1 MHTQYQ
7 TPNFTTSSIHPFGG
21 RRLNG
26 ILNNYNNNNKSNAI
40 VRMEEAQWE
49 VTQWPT
55 GGTQAKN
62 NA

>member
-1 MHTQYQ
+1 MLVVTKLLDFCLQHEQFSIILRHLIVYQ
-7 TPNFTTSSIHPFGG
+7 MG
-21 RRLNG
+21 
-26 ILNNYNNNNKSNAI
+26 
-40 VRMEEAQWE
+40 EEAQWE